1 MTGTIL
7 QFPFPPSSR
16 GRRRVSGAH
25 RLRRPSRS
33 KRRPARA
40 PGAPSDRT
48 WRAYL
53 AICLAAI
60 AGHYFFRGAVQP
72 YMDEVI
78 VVLFVLILIRM
89 RSLLRH
95 VEQASATERQLAA
108 IVGTS
113 SDAIIGRTLD
123 GTITSWNAAAE
134 AMFGYTAEEMIG
146 RATSLLVPSDVNDD
160 TETIAD
166 ALRRGERISHHTTL
180 RARKDGRRIHVSL
193 SVSPISADDGT
204 ITGAAVIARDISEKV
219 RSDERLRV
227 LQLAKARLLE
237 RTINAGEQERKML
250 AAEIHDGPVQHLT
263 ALDVKLETLHDR
275 LTASGPDAGRMVEG
289 VQGGLQKSI
298 LELRRLMVELHPPAL
313 RERGLEA
320 AISDYLGGMQRA
332 GIATHL
338 ESSLERRPGP
348 DIEITL
354 YRIIQEAL
362 MNVIK
367 HAEASSV
374 WVSMHTVGRH
384 AVLEIRD
391 DGIGFDAEK
400 EPTYSIGEH
409 YGLIGMRERAEMV
422 GGEWEIR
429 SLSGI
434 GTTVLVKLPMEVGHE

>member
-1 MTGTIL
+1 
-7 QFPFPPSSR
+7 
-16 GRRRVSGAH
+16 
-25 RLRRPSRS
+25 
-33 KRRPARA
+33 
-40 PGAPSDRT
+40 
-48 WRAYL
+48 
-53 AICLAAI
+53 
-60 AGHYFFRGAVQP
+60 
-72 YMDEVI
+72 
-78 VVLFVLILIRM
+78 
-89 RSLLRH
+89 
-95 VEQASATERQLAA
+95 
-108 IVGTS
+108 
-113 SDAIIGRTLD
+113 
-123 GTITSWNAAAE
+123 
-134 AMFGYTAEEMIG
+134 
-146 RATSLLVPSDVNDD
+146 
-160 TETIAD
+160 
-166 ALRRGERISHHTTL
+166 
-180 RARKDGRRIHVSL
+180 
-193 SVSPISADDGT
+193 
-204 ITGAAVIARDISEKV
+204 
-219 RSDERLRV
+219 
-227 LQLAKARLLE
+227 
-237 RTINAGEQERKML
+237 ML

-275 LTASGPDAGRMVEG
+275 LTASGPDTGRMVEG

-338 ESSLERRPGP
+338 ESSLEGRPGP

-374 WVSMHTVGRH
+374 WVSVRTFGGN

-400 EPTYSIGEH
+400 EPTDSIGEH